1 MKEKYPNN
9 YISKYIYKIA
19 DFGVSK
25 VLHSEEDMTSTGIGT
40 PY

>member
-1 MKEKYPNN
+1 M
-9 YISKYIYKIA
+9 SKYIYKIT

-25 VLHSEEDMTSTGIGT
+25 VLHSEYDMASTGIGT